1 MNSIPKKQNKYM
13 NTKSNLKIGIL
24 GGTFDPIHNGH
35 LNLAKTAYKEF
46 HLDKILVMPTSNPP
60 HKDGQVATSLE
71 DRIAMVNFA
80 IADFPYLEYS
90 NVECEREGY
99 IYSSDTMELLKK
111 ENPDTEYFFIMGADS
126 LMNILTWH
134 EPQKLFQ
141 YTNILAAIRDDV
153 NRNQLKEQIVF
164 LKSHYQCNIELLNA
178 SKYDVSSHE
187 IRHEIQSGSL
197 ERIKTLL
204 PEKVYSY
211 IKEKGLYEYSK

>member
-1 MNSIPKKQNKYM
+1 MQNKDM
-13 NTKSNLKIGIL
+13 NTEPNLRIGIL

-35 LNLAKTAYKEF
+35 LNLAKTAYREF

-71 DRIAMVNFA
+71 DRIAMVNLA
-80 IADFPYLEYS
+80 IADFPYLKYS

-111 ENPDTEYFFIMGADS
+111 ENSNTDYFFIMGADS

-153 NRNQLKEQIVF
+153 NRNQLKEQIIF

-187 IRHEIQSGSL
+187 IRHNIQSGSL
-197 ERIKTLL
+197 EQVKPLL

-211 IKEKGLYEYSK
+211 IKEKGLYEYRK